1 MSPME
6 RTLAVIKKHGLK
18 WWKVEYWQ
26 QWAKRRID
34 LFNIIDLLVLDNGIV
49 GVQVCGSDFAA
60 HRDKLLKDEAENTRA
75 WLEND
80 GRIELWGWRK
90 LKKVR
95 GKKATHW
102 KPRIADIVL
111 SNGELY
117 FEERG
122 KQ

>member
-6 RTLAVIKKHGLK
+6 RTLAIIKRHGLK

-26 QWAKRRID
+26 QWARRRVD
-34 LFNIIDLLVLDNGIV
+34 LFNIIDLIVLDAGIV

-60 HRDKLLKDEAENTRA
+60 HKRKLLKDEADNTKA
-75 WLEND
+75 WLKNGGE
-80 GRIELWGWRK
+80 IELWGWRK
-90 LKKVR
+90 LKKVK

-102 KPRIADIVL
+102 KPRIADITL
-111 SNGELY
+111 YNGELY

-122 KQ
+122 